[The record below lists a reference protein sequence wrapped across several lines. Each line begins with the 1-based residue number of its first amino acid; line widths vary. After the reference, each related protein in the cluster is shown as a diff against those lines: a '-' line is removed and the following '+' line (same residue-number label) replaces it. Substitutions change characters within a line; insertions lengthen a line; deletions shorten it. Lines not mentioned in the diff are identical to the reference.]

1 MLASI
6 ASMSQAILDTE
17 METFVTAQLAI
28 TNYYDRASDCT
39 STECADNTNCNG
51 VKDVGAAT
59 FTENSD
65 SFALTDY
72 PDTHPVA
79 FVHIPKSG

>member
-6 ASMSQAILDTE
+6 ASMSQAITDTE

-28 TNYYDRASDCT
+28 TNYYDRASSCT
-39 STECADNTNCNG
+39 STECADATNCDG

-59 FTENSD
+59 FAEGTD
-65 SFALTDY
+65 SFALADY
-72 PDTHPVA
+72 ANTHPVA